1 MDYNSGHIVIVDT
14 YNDFHDWLNN
24 LGVDPK
30 DTNIS
35 SEQFN
40 EKYALIE
47 FPKIK
52 GIFLDNELSP
62 HKLFSRQLL
71 YSPFAFWYMDS
82 STKLNN
88 NKRFNGKPVMKPYNK
103 SQTLFEC
110 DIKLKLLLD
119 IDNLYIREWVVLTDY
134 NTQEPKK
141 LYDYYKK
148 LCDNPSLELYG
159 YDKITNTFA
168 SFEKKNDSRS
178 PNKQPTALNNYNK
191 TKYVS
196 FFNDFPESK
205 TNRFPGI
212 IVKNSKYY
220 FVHATKSFVLTSQ
233 WVMENQGDSLYSERN
248 NK

>member
-1 MDYNSGHIVIVDT
+1 MDYTSGNVVIVDPH
-14 YNDFHDWLNN
+14 NEFHDWLNI
-24 LGVDPK
+24 LGIEPK
-30 DTNIS
+30 DINIS

-40 EKYALIE
+40 EIYALIE

-52 GIFLDNELSP
+52 GIFLDNEISP
-62 HKLFSRQLL
+62 HKQFIRQLL
-71 YSPFAFWYMDS
+71 YSYFAFWYMDS

-88 NKRFNGKPVMKPYNK
+88 NKRFNGKPVMKPYKK

-110 DIKLKLLLD
+110 DIKLKLLL
-119 IDNLYIREWVVLTDY
+119 NSNKLYIREWVVLNDYDTD
-134 NTQEPKK
+134 EPKK
-141 LYDYYKK
+141 LYDYQKK

-178 PNKQPTALNNYNK
+178 PNKQPTTLNNYNK

-212 IVKNSKYY
+212 IVKTDKYY
-220 FVHATKSFVLTSQ
+220 FVHATKSFVLTSH
-233 WVMENQGDSLYSERN
+233 WLIENQGDSLYSERN
-248 NK
+248 NN